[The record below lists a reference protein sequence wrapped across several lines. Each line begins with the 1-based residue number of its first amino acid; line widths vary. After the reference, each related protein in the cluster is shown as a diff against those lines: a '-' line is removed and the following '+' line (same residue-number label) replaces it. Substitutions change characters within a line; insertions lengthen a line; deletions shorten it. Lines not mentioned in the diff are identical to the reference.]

1 MGIFERVSSQPSSM
15 RFFDAAKMKRD
26 DLCCT
31 VRDRHTFLLILSA
44 VAGCAG
50 PATESR
56 TAPPG
61 DSTSAPS
68 AEVSEA
74 PVAVAEL
81 PPQRQQVIAL
91 ARGLLG
97 VRYVALNGKRYSND
111 CSGFVRAIFDQ
122 AGVDLMSDARPGESG
137 TQAIF
142 RYAQRHGHVYRHRL
156 PQPGDLVFFRETYDK
171 KRDGRRNDGLTHVGV
186 VDSTDPDGTVS
197 VIHRV
202 RRGVVRYR
210 MNLSRPHLHT
220 DPANGQTL
228 NDYLRIAGQSIKPVL
243 TGELF
248 AAYGAV
254 LRPQIKTASR

>member
-26 DLCCT
+26 DLCFT

-50 PATESR
+50 PAIESR

-97 VRYVALNGKRYSND
+97 VRYVAL
-111 CSGFVRAIFDQ
+111 
-122 AGVDLMSDARPGESG
+122 
-137 TQAIF
+137 
-142 RYAQRHGHVYRHRL
+142 
-156 PQPGDLVFFRETYDK
+156 
-171 KRDGRRNDGLTHVGV
+171 
-186 VDSTDPDGTVS
+186 
-197 VIHRV
+197 
-202 RRGVVRYR
+202 
-210 MNLSRPHLHT
+210 
-220 DPANGQTL
+220 
-228 NDYLRIAGQSIKPVL
+228 
-243 TGELF
+243 
-248 AAYGAV
+248 
-254 LRPQIKTASR
+254 